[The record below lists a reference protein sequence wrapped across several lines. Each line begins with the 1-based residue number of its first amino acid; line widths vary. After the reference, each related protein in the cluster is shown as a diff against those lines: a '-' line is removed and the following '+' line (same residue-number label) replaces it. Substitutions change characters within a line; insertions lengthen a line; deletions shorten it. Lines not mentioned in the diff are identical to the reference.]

1 MYFSHKPLSVARAS
15 TGASSATA
23 AASANQLDD
32 DGANAELLKGREATA
47 AAHDRYE
54 SVKAQFN
61 INSLA
66 MMRIESKSRS
76 SSINLCTWRVE
87 VDIGD
92 VIAREITCAVMRRT
106 AECGQKL
113 CDRPGVSKNQK
124 EGLD

>member
-1 MYFSHKPLSVARAS
+1 MNRLVGKKSTVSV
-15 TGASSATA
+15 TTA
-23 AASANQLDD
+23 
-32 DGANAELLKGREATA
+32 
-47 AAHDRYE
+47 
-54 SVKAQFN
+54 VKAQFN

-92 VIAREITCAVMRRT
+92 VIAREITCALMRRT

-113 CDRPGVSKNQK
+113 CDRLAVTRTKRRA
-124 EGLD
+124 